1 MLSIILLI
9 IFSPAILIAGFVSL
23 AIMFGILYTIIIVLI
38 ELIKEIIKQVRKW
51 LKQEDQKNI
60 QK

>member
-9 IFSPAILIAGFVSL
+9 IFSPAILIAGFISF
-23 AIMFGILYTIIIVLI
+23 AIMVGIVYSIIIVLI

-51 LKQEDQKNI
+51 LKQEDQRNI
-60 QK
+60 NQ

>member
-9 IFSPAILIAGFVSL
+9 IFSPAILIAGIVSL

-38 ELIKEIIKQVRKW
+38 GLIKEIIKQVRKW
-51 LKQEDQKNI
+51 LKQEDPKNI